1 MRRFAGIGT
10 LSGIDYKQGFPDH
23 CSPFAARLR
32 LAESSSYCYF
42 WRCKCAT
49 FASSGRPLPQKN
61 ASGIIRSSLGDHS
74 PLSRPMRTSFSVLHV
89 LRYVA
94 RCRFDKVLFPVMYV
108 ENSSSP
114 MFSAGS
120 LRPLRVFF
128 FTGLSFRAGG
138 YCATSCT
145 LNDSQL
151 VGACH
156 SCGKTVASICFCFF

>member
-1 MRRFAGIGT
+1 MRGRFAGIGT
-10 LSGIDYKQGFPDH
+10 LSGIDDKQGFPDH

-49 FASSGRPLPQKN
+49 ITSSGRPLPRKN
-61 ASGIIRSSLGDHS
+61 ASGIIQSSLGDHS
-74 PLSRPMRTSFSVLHV
+74 PLSRPMKTSFSVLHV

-128 FTGLSFRAGG
+128 YWSLLSCRGLLCHILHAERFPARG
-138 YCATSCT
+138 CLPFLWQNSC
-145 LNDSQL
+145 
-151 VGACH
+151 
-156 SCGKTVASICFCFF
+156 